1 MAARKGGKVANEARM
16 PRACSGPCAFEIIY
30 HSGQE
35 YNPRSDS
42 CVNIK
47 RALYLRPESY
57 WYTCAGQLCD
67 KKVRTAECEEK
78 ARETKCH
85 RNKKEKAKTTRIESN
100 RIESNR
106 IESQPGGTYSSGYS
120 DTGVRSTMR
129 EELRRVECE
138 KKLRETKCHPI
149 NRKKTEKT
157 NRIESNHKPE
167 TLNTHCTTVGHR
179 GELEAAR
186 NETGPTSKRKLAR
199 SCRRQLGGDRLPCTG
214 LAIDM

>member
-1 MAARKGGKVANEARM
+1 MRQESKN
-16 PRACSGPCAFEIIY
+16 SGMR
-30 HSGQE
+30 G
-35 YNPRSDS
+35 
-42 CVNIK
+42 
-47 RALYLRPESY
+47 ES
-57 WYTCAGQLCD
+57 
-67 KKVRTAECEEK
+67 K
-78 ARETKCH
+78 
-85 RNKKEKAKTTRIESN
+85 RNKMPQKQKRKSKNDSNRIESN

-138 KKLRETKCHPI
+138 NKLRETKCHPL
-149 NRKKTEKT
+149 NRKKSEKT